1 MPACFTPV
9 HRSGHTTQRSKAE
22 HTCLRSFI
30 ACKCSG
36 VPLKLDQDPNF
47 ISKQINSVS
56 GSSGVARVAT
66 SAICQEAKRLNL
78 SVQTKKISTHTQT
91 GFSICKKGI
100 TVSCWTLMV
109 QASQQYYVSQQ
120 QKVSCRHCQLFRS
133 ESKESFPKQ
142 LLTCVFIQKA
152 IDTNVLNNTVV

>member
-9 HRSGHTTQRSKAE
+9 HRSVHTTQRSKAE

-30 ACKCSG
+30 TCKCSG

-56 GSSGVARVAT
+56 GSSGVAGV
-66 SAICQEAKRLNL
+66 CNL
-78 SVQTKKISTHTQT
+78 SWSKKIKFFSSNKTTITTHTET
-91 GFSICKKGI
+91 GFSISKKGI

-120 QKVSCRHCQLFRS
+120 QKLSCRHCQLFRS